1 MAVRVK
7 PGAGRTQVGG
17 THPGPLGKALVIEV
31 KAPAVDGA
39 ATEAA
44 RRALAKALGVPISWV
59 SLRSGQRSRDKL
71 FRLSPAPRDLAERV
85 RALSSPRQ
93 GW

>member
-17 THPGPLGKALVIEV
+17 TYPGPLGKALVIEV

-44 RRALAKALGVPISWV
+44 RRALAKALGVPISCV

-71 FRLSPAPRDLAERV
+71 FRLSPAPWDLNQRV